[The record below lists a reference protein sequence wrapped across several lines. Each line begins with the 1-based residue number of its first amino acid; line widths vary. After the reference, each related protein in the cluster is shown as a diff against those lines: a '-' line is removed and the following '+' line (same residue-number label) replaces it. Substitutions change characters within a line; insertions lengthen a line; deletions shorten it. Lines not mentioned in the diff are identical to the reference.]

1 MAQTGLHY
9 SEKIR
14 YFVENLIFP
23 VISVKS
29 VKMNNFPL
37 RNTKRYCITVKNWY
51 FSVISVDFSNISKSE
66 QFFLEKHWSVEDLT
80 GETSF

>member
-37 RNTKRYCITVKNWY
+37 RNTERYCITVKNL
-51 FSVISVDFSNISKSE
+51 I
-66 QFFLEKHWSVEDLT
+66 FF
-80 GETSF
+80 